1 MGASPLRS
9 IRVNSVSARW
19 RIRSDR
25 IPAIASS
32 IVPLKGG
39 PAVAQLVFD
48 AATGRMKPNVPP
60 QVAAAAGAGP
70 RHMDFHPN
78 GRFAYV
84 INELDL
90 TMTAYTYDAKTG
102 LLREL
107 QILPT
112 LPPAADKVG
121 ASAADVHVHRTGRF
135 LYGSN
140 RGHDSIVIFRLGEDG
155 RMTLVGH
162 ESRGI
167 KRPRN
172 FTIDPTGTLMLV
184 ANQDAANV
192 IVFRIDQNKGTL
204 EPVGAPTPAGANP
217 SFVGV
222 VMLPGK

>member
-1 MGASPLRS
+1 
-9 IRVNSVSARW
+9 
-19 RIRSDR
+19 
-25 IPAIASS
+25 
-32 IVPLKGG
+32 
-39 PAVAQLVFD
+39 
-48 AATGRMKPNVPP
+48 MKPNMPP

-84 INELDL
+84 MNELDL
-90 TMTAYTYDAKTG
+90 TMTAYSYDAKTG

-107 QILPT
+107 QIVPT
-112 LPPAADKVG
+112 LPAAADKVG
-121 ASAADVHVHRTGRF
+121 ASGADVHVHRSGRF

-140 RGHDSIVIFRLGEDG
+140 RGHDSIVIYRLGDDG

-162 ESRGI
+162 ESRDI

-172 FTIDPTGTLMLV
+172 FTIDPSGTLMLV

-192 IVFRIDQNKGTL
+192 TIFRIDQNTGTL
-204 EPVGAPTPAGANP
+204 TPVGAPTPAGLQP

-222 VMLPGK
+222 VMLAGK

>member
-1 MGASPLRS
+1 
-9 IRVNSVSARW
+9 
-19 RIRSDR
+19 
-25 IPAIASS
+25 
-32 IVPLKGG
+32 
-39 PAVAQLVFD
+39 
-48 AATGRMKPNVPP
+48 
-60 QVAAAAGAGP
+60 
-70 RHMDFHPN
+70 MDFHPN

-90 TMTAYTYDAKTG
+90 TMTAYAYDAKTG

-112 LPPAADKVG
+112 LPAAADKVG
-121 ASAADVHVHRTGRF
+121 ASCADVHVHRTGRF

-140 RGHDSIVIFRLGEDG
+140 RGHDSIVIYRLGDDG

-192 IVFRIDQNKGTL
+192 TIFRIDQNKGH
-204 EPVGAPTPAGANP
+204 ARARRCADAGRGESIIRRRRHACRGNRG
-217 SFVGV
+217 SDYAHAACVAASACHWISAQETSASSIIRSRSSASTSRR
-222 VMLPGK
+222 